1 MTDEKRRDYNQIKD
15 TLKIKGTFDLTH
27 YAENV
32 NYQLKY
38 IQDKISDFE
47 IKLTAL
53 RTKESIISGIIDRTN
68 TAAAKFFDEHNVA
81 KAQGLQHA
89 LITQFETYSMMQDMI
104 LKYESHISNYVKLSL
119 TIENDKVA
127 TYAKIKIADKNIDKD
142 DDQYAKLVESINSI
156 VSDGN
161 GKGGAFAQNIRNEL
175 KLEGY

>member
-1 MTDEKRRDYNQIKD
+1 MADEKRRDYNQIKD

-127 TYAKIKIADKNIDKD
+127 TYSKIKTADKNIDKD
-142 DDQYAKLVESINSI
+142 DDQYAKLVESINGI

>member
-1 MTDEKRRDYNQIKD
+1 MADEKRRDYNQIKD
-15 TLKIKGTFDLTH
+15 TLKTKGTFDLTH

-142 DDQYAKLVESINSI
+142 DDQYAKLVESINGI

>member
-1 MTDEKRRDYNQIKD
+1 MADEKRRDYNQIKD

-27 YAENV
+27 YADNV

-127 TYAKIKIADKNIDKD
+127 TYAKIKTADKNIDKD
-142 DDQYAKLVESINSI
+142 DDQYAKLVESINGI

-161 GKGGAFAQNIRNEL
+161 GKGGAFAQNLRNEL